1 MILSDVAVKR
11 PVFAMVISLLLVTFG
26 IITFLKLPLRELPDT
41 AKPKVSISTRYG
53 GASAEVVESRITTPI
68 EDQLSGIEG
77 IEFIE
82 SNTFNGSSRISI
94 EFDTSRDM
102 DSAANDVRESIAR
115 VIKHLPEEADDPI
128 VSKSSASEDPV
139 LYVMLRSE
147 TLSPVALT
155 DYANRTLKERLSLVS
170 GVSSVDLMGERQYVM
185 RVELNP
191 TAMSS
196 RDITAQDID
205 NALKKDNIELPAGEI
220 DGKQRILQ
228 LRLRRDYNT
237 AEDFKQLV
245 IRQNSTS
252 TVYLK
257 DVARVFP
264 GAKESKK
271 LFNANGFNTVGLA
284 IVPLSQ
290 ANPLSV
296 IKAVKKNIRA
306 FQPFLPKGTEVSWTY
321 DASTFIQSAIDE
333 VYMTLGI
340 SIILVV
346 LVIYIFLGN
355 VRSALIPAVT
365 IPISLIAAFITIHF
379 LDYSINLLTL
389 LALVLAIGLV
399 VDDAIVVL
407 ENVHRHLENG
417 ETPLVA
423 AYKGTREVG
432 FAVVATTAVLIVTF
446 VPIVFLGGTVGR
458 LFSEYALTLAGAVF
472 FSSIVALTLSPV
484 MASKLLKTKEKPT
497 WLSRHL
503 DNVMAWLE
511 NTYSRV
517 LQASLRHKWLGIG
530 CLLASFAVAG
540 TLFPFIPQTFAPKED
555 NGAIFILVKG
565 AEGASFNA
573 MSESMGE
580 IERRLLPLL
589 DDGGAIRNITLIS
602 PGFGNRGKNTGFAI
616 INLKN
621 WKQRDQSAFAISAQL
636 RTIMAS
642 VPNVSVFPVIPS
654 SIGGGS
660 RSPVQ
665 YVVGGGSFEQVK
677 GWVDTLVKAAQQ
689 NPGLVDIDTDYS
701 ETQPQL
707 DVTIDK
713 VRAAKV
719 GVSAETIGSTLE
731 ILLTGKTSTSF
742 IERGEQYDVFLTS
755 REGEFV
761 SPNDISR
768 LYVRSDTTGQ
778 LIRLDTLVSTREV
791 GQAARLPHYNRNRS
805 ITISANLAD
814 NYSLGDALDF
824 LDQQA
829 IKQLP
834 AQAIIDYKGLS
845 REYRTNQST
854 IYSVFALAILVIFLV
869 LAAQFES
876 FVHPFI
882 VIITVPLGLAGA
894 LSGLLITG
902 GTINIYSQLAMIM
915 LIGLTTKNGIL
926 IVEFANQLRDKGV
939 AFEAAIFEGARLRLR
954 PILMTALTTVAGS
967 IPLLSASGA
976 GAESRFTMGVV
987 VFFGVTTAS
996 LLTLFVVPSVYALL
1010 ARKTS
1015 SPDAVTRALQ
1025 HQLGEGEGKGEI
1037 EERR

>member
-1 MILSDVAVKR
+1 MILSDVSVKR
-11 PVFAMVISLLLVTFG
+11 PVLAIVISLLLVTFG
-26 IITFLKLPLRELPDT
+26 SVTFLKLPLREMPDT
-41 AKPKVSISTRYG
+41 TKPKVSIRTSYS

-68 EDQLSGIEG
+68 EEQLSGIEG

-82 SNTFNGSSRISI
+82 SNTANGSSRISI
-94 EFDTSRDM
+94 EFDKSRNI

-115 VIKHLPEEADDPI
+115 VIKNLPEDADEPI

-139 LYVMLRSE
+139 LYVMLRSK
-147 TLSPVALT
+147 TMSPLALT
-155 DYANRTLKERLSLVS
+155 DYANRTLKDRLSLVS
-170 GVSSVDLMGERQYVM
+170 GVSSVDIMGERQYVM
-185 RVELNP
+185 RVELNLR
-191 TAMSS
+191 AMAS
-196 RDITAQDID
+196 RNITAQDID
-205 NALKKDNIELPAGEI
+205 SALKKNNIELPGGEI
-220 DGKQRILQ
+220 DGKQRVLQ

-237 AEDFKQLV
+237 AEDFKQL
-245 IRQNSTS
+245 ILRHNSGD

-257 DVARVFP
+257 DVAHVFP

-271 LFNANGFNTVGLA
+271 LFKANGFNTVGLA

-296 IKAVKKNIRA
+296 IKAIKKDIKA
-306 FQPFLPKGTEVSWTY
+306 FAPFLPEGTEVSWTY
-321 DASTFIQSAIDE
+321 DASTFIQSAINE
-333 VYMTLGI
+333 VYSTLGMTM
-340 SIILVV
+340 ILVV

-365 IPISLIAAFITIHF
+365 IPISLIAAFIAIHV

-389 LALVLAIGLV
+389 LALVMAIGLV

-432 FAVVATTAVLIVTF
+432 FAVIATTLVLIVTF
-446 VPIVFLGGTVGR
+446 VPIAFLGGSVGR

-472 FSSIVALTLSPV
+472 FSSIIALTLSPM
-484 MASKLLKTKEKPT
+484 MASKLLKTRAKPT
-497 WLSRHL
+497 RSGRRL
-503 DNVMAWLE
+503 DNVIAWLE

-517 LQASLRHKWLGIG
+517 LQVSLKHKWLGIG
-530 CLLASFAVAG
+530 CLLVSFAVTAA
-540 TLFPFIPQTFAPKED
+540 LFPLIPQTFAPKED
-555 NGAIFILVKG
+555 NGAIFIRVKG
-565 AEGASFNA
+565 PEGASFNA
-573 MSESMGE
+573 MSQSMEE
-580 IERRLLPLL
+580 IEKRLLPFLN
-589 DDGGAIRNITLIS
+589 DGEIRNITLIS
-602 PGFGNRGKNTGFAI
+602 PGFGSSGTSSGFAI
-616 INLKN
+616 VNLKD
-621 WKQRDQSAFAISAQL
+621 WKQRDHNAFAIAARL
-636 RTIMAS
+636 RNVMAS
-642 VPNVSVFPVIPS
+642 IPNVSIFPVIPS
-654 SIGGGS
+654 SVGGRS
-660 RSPVQ
+660 ESPVQ

-677 GWVDTLVKAAQQ
+677 GWADTLVKAARQ
-689 NPGLVDIDTDYS
+689 NPSLVDIDTDYS

-707 DVTIDK
+707 DVIIDK

-719 GVSAETIGSTLE
+719 GVSTETIGTTLN
-731 ILLTGKTSTSF
+731 ILLNGKTSTSF
-742 IERGEQYDVFLTS
+742 VQHGEQYDVFLTS
-755 REGEFV
+755 AEGEFL
-761 SPNDISR
+761 SPGDISQ

-778 LIRLDTLVSTREV
+778 LIRLDTLVTTREV
-791 GQAARLPHYNRNRS
+791 GKAANLPHYNRNRS
-805 ITISANLAD
+805 ITISANLVG
-814 NYSLGDALDF
+814 NYSLGDALGF

-834 AQAIIDYKGLS
+834 PQAIIDYKGES
-845 REYRTNQST
+845 RKYHRNQSA
-854 IYSVFALAILVIFLV
+854 IYSIFALAIFVVFLV

-882 VIITVPLGLAGA
+882 VIMTVPLGLAGA

-902 GTINIYSQLAMIM
+902 ETINIYSQLAMIM

-926 IVEFANQLRDKGV
+926 IVEFANQLRDKGLP
-939 AFEAAIFEGARLRLR
+939 FETAIFEGARLRLR

-987 VFFGVTTAS
+987 VFFGVATAS

-1015 SPDAVTRALQ
+1015 SPEAVTRTLQ
-1025 HQLGEGEGKGEI
+1025 RQLEEGRG
-1037 EERR
+1037 